1 MHLHKKHLYRYFE
14 SQSKTTID
22 SLSSHLYTIVM
33 ICKLK
38 KFGSHFTPEVIETSR
53 AAAEEANKSEEEPEI
68 VTDKDEKRKLTAG

>member
-1 MHLHKKHLYRYFE
+1 
-14 SQSKTTID
+14 
-22 SLSSHLYTIVM
+22 M

>member
-22 SLSSHLYTIVM
+22 SLSSHLYTNVM

-38 KFGSHFTPEVIETSR
+38 KFGSHITPEVIETSH